1 MPRTLR
7 RFSAALLLFSSACA
21 VDKGGEDTATSPIPP
36 GGPQLGPPAV
46 ANPYCSPVT
55 SGEINDRLR
64 VLYRKI
70 DWPDVSVA
78 LDRFATIQ
86 NHVGA
91 GEIDEAR
98 TKTGQLVR
106 FIEDKFSQLT
116 PEQQAASQ
124 AELDALRTALFC
136 YVGISGQVFDL
147 NPGDPTKA
155 FEIPAVIGVQFPP
168 NIVPVGTLVSLTDIT
183 SGPSPLVTNL
193 DTYPGYVAITLYPNT
208 VLAEDAV
215 VVICS
220 PPQAPATLLVGH
232 QDPTVGF
239 ELLTPTPVP
248 SLLQSTCPNSLGMKR
263 PGEGW
268 LGRLVAQMTTVLTPQ
283 PLQAAPMMFLGG
295 VGGLTRKFS
304 PFGLVD
310 PRLNAVGGIGGT
322 TRKFS
327 PPAGAPNPGP
337 AANPPFPALYYQGP
351 VGTSTTTGLPFA
363 TVATP
368 GGDPDG
374 SNLIAGVTVTFSAEA
389 ATTFDPDA
397 NVEVCRVIGG
407 VVTIQDTVQVQTDAN
422 GIATL
427 PCLSFGSAAGFA
439 NLEATFDPTSL
450 QFPNSGLVS
459 ITAVDGTTT
468 GTSLNWLIKADAGQ
482 PTALTIVTAPSSSA
496 QAGVPLT
503 DQPAFQLRDTFGNP
517 VTASGTEVTATVTS
531 GGGTASYTGPVTTDV
546 DGIAHFTDLAIGGPV
561 AGTPQTVTFSFGGAA
576 TPVTVTIQ
584 LTAGPPSALVVI
596 TSPSS
601 SAQAG
606 VVWTNQPALSITD
619 QYGNQV
625 DTDLTVDASVASG
638 APALAGTTSVAAV
651 AGVATFTDL
660 RIDGLVGDR
669 TIRFGSG
676 ALTAA
681 VSGPISVGAGPAAQ
695 IAITTE
701 PSSTAQ
707 AGIAFPGQPVVAI
720 QDQFGNVVASSA
732 NVTAAIASGAG
743 ALGGTTV
750 VAAVGGVATF
760 TDLRIDGGVGD
771 RTLRFKSENIVSPQS
786 TPIAIGAGTAIRI
799 HTYLNGITSPTFN
812 YPGELPRNVAITP
825 SPQVLV
831 TDAWSNPVPNQPV
844 YWGATTSNGGSLT
857 VGATGSPTGANGLAQ
872 VAAWTLGDGLNVA
885 TAGLFPPGVTPT
897 LAGYLDAQF
906 SATTPTGQQVFA
918 CAVGTAKSKTD
929 LAPFSIKTPTGTVR
943 TVTLYMS
950 VNGQSSGVSNYPAT
964 LEVFKGSY
972 GLAANQIGSGTGA
985 VQLPGNNGKA
995 VPITI
1000 TLSDPATQAES
1011 QGSAVLWF
1019 RLTITAPSNRKPQV
1033 WYTSSTFKATNTCY
1047 NSLIYTPNYPT
1058 STSFKRGLAIRATN

>member
-7 RFSAALLLFSSACA
+7 RLTAVLLLFSSACA
-21 VDKGGEDTATSPIPP
+21 VDKGGEDTTTSIPP
-36 GGPQLGPPAV
+36 AGPRLGPPAV
-46 ANPYCSPVT
+46 PNPLCSPVT
-55 SGEINDRLR
+55 SDEIRDQLR
-64 VLYRKI
+64 VLYREAG
-70 DWPDVSVA
+70 WSDVNTA
-78 LDRFATIQ
+78 LARFETIEGQ
-86 NHVGA
+86 VGS

-98 TKTGQLVR
+98 IGTRDLVR
-106 FIEDKFSQLT
+106 LIEAKFGQLT

-124 AELDALRTALFC
+124 AELDELRTDLFC

-155 FEIPAVIGVQFPP
+155 FEIPAVVGVQFPP
-168 NIVPVGTLVSLTDIT
+168 NSVPVGTLVSVTDIAT
-183 SGPSPLVTNL
+183 GPAPLVTNL

-208 VLAEDAV
+208 VLAADAV
-215 VVICS
+215 VVICA

-248 SLLQSTCPNSLGMKR
+248 SLLQSTCSSPLPTSQNRS
-263 PGEGW
+263 GW
-268 LGRLVAQMTTVLTPQ
+268 LGRLMAQMTTVLTPQ

-310 PRLNAVGGIGGT
+310 PSLNAVGGVGGS
-322 TRKFS
+322 TRKFT
-327 PPAGAPNPGP
+327 PPAGAPSSGP
-337 AANPPFPALYYQGP
+337 AANPPFPPLFYQGP

-374 SNLIAGVTVTFSAEA
+374 SNLIAGVTVTFRADP

-397 NVEVCRVIGG
+397 NAKVCRVIGG
-407 VVTIQDTVQVQTDAN
+407 VVTIQDTVQVQTDVN

-427 PCLSFGSAAGFA
+427 PCLSFGTVAGFA

-482 PTALTIVTAPSSSA
+482 PTALSIVTAPSSSA

-503 DQPAFQLRDTFGNP
+503 TQPAFQLQDTFGNP
-517 VTASGTEVTATVTS
+517 VTASGTDVTATVTS
-531 GGGTASYTGPVTTDV
+531 GGGTASFTGPVTTDPN
-546 DGIAHFTDLAIGGPV
+546 GIAQFTDLAIGGPV

-576 TPVTVTIQ
+576 TPVAVTIQ
-584 LTAGPPSALVVI
+584 LAAGPPSALVVVS
-596 TSPSS
+596 SPSS

-625 DTDLTVDASVASG
+625 DTGLTVDASVASG
-638 APALAGTTSVAAV
+638 APTLAGTTSVAAV

-660 RIDGLVGDR
+660 RIDGLVGNR

-707 AGIAFPGQPVVAI
+707 AGIAFPTQPIVAI
-720 QDQFGNVVASSA
+720 QDRFGNLVASSA
-732 NVTAAIASGAG
+732 NVTAAIAAGAG
-743 ALGGTTV
+743 TLGGTTV
-750 VAAVGGVATF
+750 VAAVGGVAAY

-771 RTLRFKSENIVSPQS
+771 RTLRFTSGSFVSPQS
-786 TPIAIGAGTAIRI
+786 TPITIGAGAATRI
-799 HTYLNGITSPTFN
+799 QTYLNGIISPTFS
-812 YPGELPRNVAITP
+812 YPAELPRNVAVAP

-844 YWGATTSNGGSLT
+844 YWNAATGNGGSLT

-872 VAAWTLGDGLNVA
+872 VAAWMLGDGLNVA
-885 TAGLFPPGVTPT
+885 TAGLFAPGVTPT
-897 LAGYLDAQF
+897 LPGYLDAQF
-906 SATTPTGQQVFA
+906 SALTGIGQAVFA
-918 CAVGTAKSKTD
+918 CAAVTAKTKTD
-929 LAPFSIKTPTGTVR
+929 VAPFSIKTPTGTVR
-943 TVTLYMS
+943 AVTLYLS
-950 VNGQSSGVSNYPAT
+950 VNGQSSALSSYPAT

-972 GLAANQIGSGTGA
+972 GLAANKIGSGAGV
-985 VQLPGNNGKA
+985 VQLPGNNGNA
-995 VPITI
+995 APITI

-1019 RLTITAPSNRKPQV
+1019 QLTITAPSNRKPQA
-1033 WYTSSTFKATNTCY
+1033 WYTSATFKTTNTCY
-1047 NSLIYTPNYPT
+1047 HSVIYTPTYPT
-1058 STSFKRGLAIRATN
+1058 STSFKRGLAIQVTN